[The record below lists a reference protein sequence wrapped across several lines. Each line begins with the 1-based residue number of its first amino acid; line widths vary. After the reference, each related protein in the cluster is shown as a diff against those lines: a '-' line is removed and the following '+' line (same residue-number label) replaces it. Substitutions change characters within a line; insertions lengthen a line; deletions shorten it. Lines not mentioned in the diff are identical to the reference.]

1 MRQYAAFLG
10 CFSVVKYWARHFL
23 QGFLRFFEPRRVGA
37 DSLSGMGTVKGQATP
52 WNNVQCEFQHFN
64 VRVLHRELAPLTAH
78 RFSRSVPY
86 RKKVRWKFLFPA
98 QFIETSLRHR
108 KKARSRHDPW
118 IPLRSIRA
126 RLACKKTP
134 RACGVSLW
142 RQHWGRHRRGRPP
155 PFTPVT
161 NGFGSRA
168 DVGLDSFV
176 SRLGGSSVMACGSP

>member
-86 RKKVRWKFLFPA
+86 SKKGALEIP
-98 QFIETSLRHR
+98 IPGSIHR
-108 KKARSRHDPW
+108 D
-118 IPLRSIRA
+118 IL
-126 RLACKKTP
+126 TP
-134 RACGVSLW
+134 PEEGAF
-142 RQHWGRHRRGRPP
+142 Q
-155 PFTPVT
+155 
-161 NGFGSRA
+161 A
-168 DVGLDSFV
+168 
-176 SRLGGSSVMACGSP
+176 